1 MIVSDTSGL
10 RMVMGDSFTKGYLM
24 SLIDEAERLISSDP
38 FGEERPPVSYT
49 LKEKEERREDPLES
63 VYREASS
70 CRLCQACSGRR
81 MFAHPVVASGPKVL
95 FIAPSPEGS
104 VIFSPESLLKFRA
117 WWELSLL
124 LHPGE
129 WALTTLIK
137 CPSSP
142 FSPSAADQCRPF
154 LRSEMSMMKPEAMV
168 LLGHDTA
175 CYMLR
180 RSVPMDEMRQK
191 RFVVNHIPVFV
202 TYTPLDYLHTPS
214 LQRDI
219 WNDMLFIRREV
230 GTEGRKR

>member
-104 VIFSPESLLKFRA
+104 VIKSIPERQEKVERAVKAARLIHLGKKF
-117 WWELSLL
+117 LSAM
-124 LHPGE
+124 GE
-129 WALTTLIK
+129 
-137 CPSSP
+137 SH
-142 FSPSAADQCRPF
+142 
-154 LRSEMSMMKPEAMV
+154 V
-168 LLGHDTA
+168 
-175 CYMLR
+175 
-180 RSVPMDEMRQK
+180 
-191 RFVVNHIPVFV
+191 
-202 TYTPLDYLHTPS
+202 
-214 LQRDI
+214 
-219 WNDMLFIRREV
+219 
-230 GTEGRKR
+230 

>member
-49 LKEKEERREDPLES
+49 LKEKEERRKDPLES

-104 VIFSPESLLKFRA
+104 VIFS
-117 WWELSLL
+117 
-124 LHPGE
+124 
-129 WALTTLIK
+129 TTLIK

-168 LLGHDTA
+168 LLGHETA

-219 WNDMLFIRREV
+219 WNDMLFIRREI